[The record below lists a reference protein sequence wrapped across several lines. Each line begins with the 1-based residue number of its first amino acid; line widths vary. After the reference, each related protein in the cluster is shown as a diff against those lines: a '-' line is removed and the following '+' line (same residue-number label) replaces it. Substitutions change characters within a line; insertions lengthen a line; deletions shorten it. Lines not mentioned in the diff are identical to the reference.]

1 MAMGHTEGKG
11 KRVGR
16 GHLSVRVPRW
26 AAAVEPQGAHRP
38 GRVARPRVL
47 SSASRTRT
55 RGSWWWRRRGPGG
68 FRLDERLTA
77 HRQPPSRQPQ
87 PLRRR
92 YHGLGSAGYEVGMF
106 RWGESSIE
114 SEIVRRRWRRLPAAH
129 PLRQTTPNP
138 DACNGRRLAN
148 RMGFGRGDGESDGF
162 RHILCQVK

>member
-1 MAMGHTEGKG
+1 
-11 KRVGR
+11 VGS
-16 GHLSVRVPRW
+16 GWTS
-26 AAAVEPQGAHRP
+26 
-38 GRVARPRVL
+38 
-47 SSASRTRT
+47 
-55 RGSWWWRRRGPGG
+55 GSPLIG
-68 FRLDERLTA
+68 
-77 HRQPPSRQPQ
+77 SRQVAKPN
-87 PLRRR
+87 RSGGG

>member
-1 MAMGHTEGKG
+1 M
-11 KRVGR
+11 
-16 GHLSVRVPRW
+16 
-26 AAAVEPQGAHRP
+26 EPQGAHRP
-38 GRVARPRVL
+38 GREFCPRRLV
-47 SSASRTRT
+47 
-55 RGSWWWRRRGPGG
+55 RGPGG
-68 FRLDERLTA
+68 RGGGGGGAGLVGSGWTSGSPLIG
-77 HRQPPSRQPQ
+77 SRQVANPN
-87 PLRRR
+87 RSGGG

-114 SEIVRRRWRRLPAAH
+114 SEIVRRRWRRLPAVH